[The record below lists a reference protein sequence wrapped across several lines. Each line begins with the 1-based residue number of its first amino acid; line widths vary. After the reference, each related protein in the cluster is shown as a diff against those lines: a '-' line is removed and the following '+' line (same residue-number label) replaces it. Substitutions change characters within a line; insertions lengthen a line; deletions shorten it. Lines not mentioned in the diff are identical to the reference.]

1 MAIGG
6 VPDCLGF
13 PGTPDT
19 VVVIDIARGTTKLQK
34 VPEYS
39 GVAALAISPDGFS
52 ISIGLDGYEEPLW
65 IWMYPFTEN
74 PIAVVSVW
82 DVVSLAYSSSGEI
95 VIAFTWLSLE
105 GDISIIDVDSC
116 MVCRSFRVH
125 CGTMYPIVTA
135 MDL

>member
-1 MAIGG
+1 M
-6 VPDCLGF
+6 
-13 PGTPDT
+13 
-19 VVVIDIARGTTKLQK
+19 
-34 VPEYS
+34 E
-39 GVAALAISPDGFS
+39 FS
-52 ISIGLDGYEEPLW
+52 SGLDGYEEPLW

-116 MVCRSFRVH
+116 MVCRSVRVH

-135 MDL
+135 MDLSTTGEGFGIVGQRGRQKQAHLLALR